1 MYEGIEDIFRLLDA
15 GRLKEALTQ
24 LQGISAPTNQWELRN
39 RIESTLT
46 AYGYMLQ
53 YAAQGMDDPNR
64 KTFYRQTL
72 RTAYE
77 LTDITNITLLSQKT
91 NGTYFD
97 RIRTLSIHP
106 AKAYAE
112 LQMQLETFT
121 EDVSTAP
128 LLYHDEKRLQTEMES
143 IHSIHE
149 TTLNELFDKTWA
161 TPFWTEAEAS
171 EEKCLVYET

>member
-39 RIESTLT
+39 KIESTLT

-91 NGTYFD
+91 NGT
-97 RIRTLSIHP
+97 
-106 AKAYAE
+106 
-112 LQMQLETFT
+112 
-121 EDVSTAP
+121 
-128 LLYHDEKRLQTEMES
+128 
-143 IHSIHE
+143 
-149 TTLNELFDKTWA
+149 
-161 TPFWTEAEAS
+161 
-171 EEKCLVYET
+171 